1 MKKELQSLNF
11 RLVELPLPS
20 AKFYE
25 NLRLAAT
32 YANFVFINGAL
43 IVPSYDD
50 AMDKVAFERLREAL
64 PQREIVPVRAEIF
77 LRQNGSL
84 HCACQNRFKGAR

>member
-1 MKKELQSLNF
+1 MSKKQVLASL
-11 RLVELPLPS
+11 LEAVAVDL
-20 AKFYE
+20 ATW
-25 NLRLAAT
+25 LAAT

-43 IVPSYDD
+43 IVPIYNDEND
-50 AMDKVAFERLREAL
+50 EKVCEILAHAL
-64 PQREIVPVRAEIF
+64 PKREIVPVRAEVF